1 MSELRNLTFAL
12 NRQRKRLHELVD
24 LCGGP
29 DPDHPLQEFSRRRIA
44 WLENRIEE
52 IKKRA

>member
-1 MSELRNLTFAL
+1 MSELRSLTAAL
-12 NRQRKRLHELVD
+12 TYQRRRLQELVE
-24 LCGGP
+24 LCGKP

-44 WLENRIEE
+44 WMESKIED

>member
-1 MSELRNLTFAL
+1 MSELRSLTAAL
-12 NRQRKRLHELVD
+12 NYQRRRLRELVE

-44 WLENRIEE
+44 WLENQIEN
-52 IKKRA
+52 IKKQA

>member
-1 MSELRNLTFAL
+1 MSDLRSLTAAL
-12 NRQRKRLHELVD
+12 TYQRRRLQELVD

-44 WLENRIEE
+44 WLEKQIEE
-52 IKKRA
+52 VRKQA

>member
-1 MSELRNLTFAL
+1 MSELRKLTAAL
-12 NRQRKRLHELVD
+12 NYQRRRLRDLEE

-44 WLENRIEE
+44 WLEAQIQEA
-52 IKKRA
+52 KK